1 MKSFL
6 DYIRLSDDLYE
17 QAYSR
22 NKIFREVES
31 KERQIYNHLLKVL
44 FYNDFFNNEKHL
56 KDIETWLRDIQSMNS
71 KSSWLT
77 KDMFFSILY
86 AGIEEDFDFTK
97 EKQKL
102 DIHYGSLQSSNLS
115 PSEIK
120 NRLDKIYDRI
130 CRELTKKSF
139 KDIRSYPELQD
150 RF

>member
-6 DYIRLSDDLYE
+6 DYVRMSDELYE
-17 QAYSR
+17 QAYNR

-44 FYNDFFNNEKHL
+44 FYNDSYNNEKHL
-56 KDIETWLRDIQSMNS
+56 KDIETWLRDIQTIKS
-71 KSSWLT
+71 KSAWLT

-86 AGIEEDFDFTK
+86 AGIEEDFDYET

-102 DIHYGSLQSSNLS
+102 DFNYENLQKSKLS

-120 NRLDKIYDRI
+120 LRLDKIYDRI
-130 CRELTKKSF
+130 CRELTTKSF
-139 KDIRSYPELQD
+139 KKIRDYPELKD

>member
-6 DYIRLSDDLYE
+6 DYVRMSDELYE
-17 QAYSR
+17 QAYNR
-22 NKIFREVES
+22 NKIFREAES

-44 FYNDFFNNEKHL
+44 IYNDSYNNEKHL
-56 KDIETWLRDIQSMNS
+56 KDIETWLIDIQLMKT
-71 KSSWLT
+71 KSAWLT

-102 DIHYGSLQSSNLS
+102 DIKYGNLQRSKLSS
-115 PSEIK
+115 SEIK
-120 NRLDKIYDRI
+120 YRLDKIYDRI
-130 CRELTKKSF
+130 CKELTTKSF
-139 KDIRSYPELQD
+139 KDIRSYPELKD

>member
-6 DYIRLSDDLYE
+6 DYVRMSDELYE
-17 QAYSR
+17 QTYR
-22 NKIFREVES
+22 KNRIFREVEY

-44 FYNDFFNNEKHL
+44 FYNDSYNNEKHL
-56 KDIETWLRDIQSMNS
+56 KDIETWLRDIQSMNT
-71 KSSWLT
+71 KSAWLT

-102 DIHYGSLQSSNLS
+102 DIKYGNLQRSKLSS
-115 PSEIK
+115 SEIK
-120 NRLDKIYDRI
+120 YRLDKIYDRI
-130 CRELTKKSF
+130 CKELTTKSF
-139 KDIRSYPELQD
+139 KDIRSYPELKD

>member
-6 DYIRLSDDLYE
+6 DYVRMSDELYE
-17 QAYSR
+17 QAYNR
-22 NKIFREVES
+22 NKIFREAES

-44 FYNDFFNNEKHL
+44 IYNDSYNNEKHL
-56 KDIETWLRDIQSMNS
+56 KDIETWLTDIQLMKT
-71 KSSWLT
+71 KSAWLT

-102 DIHYGSLQSSNLS
+102 DIKYGNLQRSKVSS
-115 PSEIK
+115 SEIK
-120 NRLDKIYDRI
+120 DRLDKIYDRI
-130 CRELTKKSF
+130 CKELATKSF
-139 KDIRSYPELQD
+139 KEIRSYPELKD